1 MSEENKESL
10 SARRP
15 LGRLHVL
22 TDEVLQSRW
31 SHLDLARLA
40 ADGGAD
46 VVQYRDKRSLPAD
59 QRVLV
64 ARALRRALP
73 VGVQLVVN
81 DHAEVALAVGAD
93 GVHLG
98 RDDLSPDRARR
109 LLGPRFLI
117 GGTAN
122 SLEEARRSFALN
134 LDYLGVGPVFGTR
147 SKAQAP
153 PALGLEAL
161 GRIAG
166 ESPLPVIAIGGITP
180 ENLEAVLEAGAW
192 GVAVLSGVTCSDEP
206 LAATARYR
214 AALERSL
221 ERGRV
226 RS

>member
-1 MSEENKESL
+1 MKAENTESL

-40 ADGGAD
+40 AEGGAD
-46 VVQYRDKRSLPAD
+46 AVQYRDKRSLPAD

-64 ARALRRALP
+64 ARSLRRALP
-73 VGVQLVVN
+73 VGVQLMVN
-81 DHAEVALAVGAD
+81 DHPEVALAVGAD

-98 RDDLSPDRARR
+98 RDDPSPQSARR

-122 SLEEARRSFALN
+122 SLEEARRSFALD
-134 LDYLGVGPVFGTR
+134 LDYLGVGPVFGTL
-147 SKAQAP
+147 SKASAP
-153 PALGLEAL
+153 PALGLEAF

-166 ESPLPVIAIGGITP
+166 ESPLPLIAIGGITP
-180 ENLEAVLEAGAW
+180 ENLDAVLEAGAW
-192 GVAVLSGVTCSDEP
+192 GVAVLSGITCSDDP
-206 LAATARYR
+206 LVATARYR
-214 AALERSL
+214 AALERAL